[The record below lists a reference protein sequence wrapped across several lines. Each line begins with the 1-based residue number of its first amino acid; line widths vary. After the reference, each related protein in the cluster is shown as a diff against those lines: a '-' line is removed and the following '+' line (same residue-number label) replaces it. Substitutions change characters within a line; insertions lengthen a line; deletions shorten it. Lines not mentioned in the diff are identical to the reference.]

1 MLEDHLGGH
10 NNITHVDRGALQWAI
25 DQFGVQSMLDVGC
38 GPGGMVELAESM
50 GLNACG
56 IDGDHTVD
64 RYNNSKFVIHDFTK
78 GPAPINRSYDLCWS
92 VEFVE
97 HVYEQYVPNFA
108 KNMAQCR
115 WMIMSHARPGQTGH
129 HHVNCQPSE
138 YWIESMKDYGFKY
151 DPDLTKDMR
160 KASTAQKK
168 FVKKSGLVFING

>member
-10 NNITHVDRGALQWAI
+10 NNTTHVDRGALQWAI
-25 DQFGVQSMLDVGC
+25 DQFGVRSMLDVGC

-50 GLNACG
+50 GLDACG

-64 RYNNSKFVIHDFTK
+64 RYDDSKFVIHDFTK
-78 GPAPINRSYDLCWS
+78 GPAPIDRSYDLCWS

-97 HVYEQYVPNFA
+97 HVYERYVPNFA
-108 KNMAQCR
+108 RNMAQCQ
-115 WMIMSHARPGQTGH
+115 WMIMSHAKPGQTGY
-129 HHVNCQPSE
+129 HHVNCQSSE
-138 YWIESMKDYGFKY
+138 YWIESLKEYGFRY
-151 DPDLTKDMR
+151 DADLTRDMR